1 MTWRKSR
8 IWQSGRYVSKS
19 EGRSVANLSLKIS
32 WSTRCSEWNRSS
44 SRIRWNVAFNFG
56 SHDLGPDQA
65 IVSRFLPREE
75 AHHRAFIVALAGR
88 AEPAFHQRRHEPVRA
103 NFSWSTETVVE
114 SAARGRY
121 PKMHSGRRQT
131 QRSRRRRSRHLPSHF
146 FRNARQLELRRLL
159 QKGSYRMG
167 VGTRGRTLE
176 ISSATALRHCL
187 QTRTGRTKRIRSG
200 SA

>member
-19 EGRSVANLSLKIS
+19 EGRSAANLSLKIS

-75 AHHRAFIVALAGR
+75 AHHRAFVVALDGR

-121 PKMHSGRRQT
+121 PKMHSGRWQT
-131 QRSRRRRSRHLPSHF
+131 QRPRRRRSRHLPPHLL
-146 FRNARQLELRRLL
+146 RNARQLELRRLF
-159 QKGSYRMG
+159 QKGSDRMG
-167 VGTRGRTLE
+167 VGVSGRSLE
-176 ISSATALRHCL
+176 ISGATPLRHRL
-187 QTRTGRTKRIRSG
+187 QTWPWRTERI
-200 SA
+200 